1 MRLSSEPASA
11 RAARAF
17 VSATLEEWECAHL
30 DDTVKLLTSE
40 LVGNVVR
47 HAQTEMLV
55 AARLEDERLT
65 IEVVDDSPDMIIQ
78 RDPRLEDPTGR
89 GLLMVNSM
97 ADRWGVRRQ
106 RSGKSVWFELDLRDG
121 PNGEARAVLDV
132 TDPGDRRAGV

>member
-17 VSATLEEWECAHL
+17 VSATLEEWECAHV

-55 AARLEDERLT
+55 AAKLEGERLT
-65 IEVVDDSPDMIIQ
+65 IEVVDDSPDMIVQ

-106 RSGKSVWFELDLRDG
+106 RNGKSVWFELDLRDQPDG
-121 PNGEARAVLDV
+121 GATGHLDLTDRSNGR
-132 TDPGDRRAGV
+132 TRI